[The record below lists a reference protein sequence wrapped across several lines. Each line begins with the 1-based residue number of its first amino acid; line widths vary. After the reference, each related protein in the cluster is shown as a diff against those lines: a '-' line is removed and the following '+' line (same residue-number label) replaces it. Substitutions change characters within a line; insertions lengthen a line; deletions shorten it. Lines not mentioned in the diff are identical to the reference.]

1 MYKEALLQLKAMWQ
15 STGRPS
21 SPRKSYNVTILG
33 FGACVLYSSDLNY
46 KDEYENKS
54 VQSLKITFFCNDF

>member
-1 MYKEALLQLKAMWQ
+1 MAQAHLA
-15 STGRPS
+15 SAT
-21 SPRKSYNVTILG
+21 NVTLLG

-54 VQSLKITFFCNDF
+54 VQS